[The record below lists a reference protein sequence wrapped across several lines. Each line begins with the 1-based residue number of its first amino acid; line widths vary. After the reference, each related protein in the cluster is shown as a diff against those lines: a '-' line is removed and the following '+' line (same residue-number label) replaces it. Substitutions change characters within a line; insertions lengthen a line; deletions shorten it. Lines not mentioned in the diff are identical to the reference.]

1 MAKFS
6 VKKPL
11 TVFVVV
17 LAIVVLGVVAYL
29 RMTPDLLPNMDFPYV
44 VIVTTDPGASP
55 ESVEETITRPME
67 QSMATLDR
75 IKTVTSTTQ
84 NSVSMVML
92 EFEDGV
98 NMDTISVDIQQKISI
113 LQGQWSDSVGAP
125 YVLKINPSMI
135 PVMVAAV
142 SQEGKDVYALSD
154 FVTDELTGKLEGV
167 SGVAGVT
174 VSGALTR
181 EAHVI
186 LDQEKMDALSATLE
200 DAVKDQL
207 KKAEGKL
214 RDAEKK
220 VTDGQ
225 QALADA
231 KRAAADGVAE
241 SVGDAVDK
249 VYDKLKDIYGVLED
263 TDIDD
268 IVGGFITDPDGTLKK
283 LNDDLKTLQGSM
295 EKLMKALKS
304 GHLRAQVEGD
314 VSDLLVELMDG
325 MTQMTGAELQ
335 LSEAK
340 AQIESGLKQIQAAYD
355 KVAEQTDLG
364 GLLSISTVSG
374 LLTAQNFSMPAGYV
388 KDESGE
394 SWLLKVGEEYDSV
407 DDIRGALLLHVEG
420 YGDVR
425 LSDVADVEIIDNAAD
440 SYTRLNGEQAS
451 VLKIY
456 KDDSSSAGDVS
467 ANCLDAFKELEAQYE
482 GLHVVVL
489 SNQGNYIS
497 ILIKSILTSMLVG
510 AALAIV
516 VLAIFLKD
524 VKPTLVVGVSIPLS
538 VLFAVVLMYFTNLDM
553 NVMTL
558 AGLSL
563 GIGMLV
569 AGGNWIKFGVVLI
582 VFGAFLAW
590 WSKNLHHTLARDFID
605 AVEADE
611 SMGGRYRRVA
621 ANEDGLMVWGKSGK
635 SQFFPFDKLDHVL
648 DGERIFVAMFADQ
661 GVTIPKDTFVR
672 GDAEQFGSFLK
683 ARINKK
689 LRIETKRKK
698 MKAEKAAAEAK
709 QGDKPQETKGKQRKQ
724 KKNKKKR

>member
-1 MAKFS
+1 
-6 VKKPL
+6 
-11 TVFVVV
+11 
-17 LAIVVLGVVAYL
+17 
-29 RMTPDLLPNMDFPYV
+29 
-44 VIVTTDPGASP
+44 
-55 ESVEETITRPME
+55 
-67 QSMATLDR
+67 
-75 IKTVTSTTQ
+75 
-84 NSVSMVML
+84 
-92 EFEDGV
+92 
-98 NMDTISVDIQQKISI
+98 
-113 LQGQWSDSVGAP
+113 
-125 YVLKINPSMI
+125 
-135 PVMVAAV
+135 V

-340 AQIESGLKQIQAAYD
+340 AQIESGLKQIQAAYE

-374 LLTAQNFSMPAGYV
+374 LLTAQNFSMPAGYIDDNSGISYMV
-388 KDESGE
+388 SVGQKFESSGE
-394 SWLLKVGEEYDSV
+394 LEDMVLFDLGLD
-407 DDIRGALLLHVEG
+407 GVEPITL
-420 YGDVR
+420 GDVATAVVTDNGDQ
-425 LSDVADVEIIDNAAD
+425 LATKLNGDNGIPVPYYTEDVSTKVVKIIQ
-440 SYTRLNGEQAS
+440 SYT
-451 VLKIY
+451 
-456 KDDSSSAGDVS
+456 
-467 ANCLDAFKELEAQYE
+467 
-482 GLHVVVL
+482 
-489 SNQGNYIS
+489 
-497 ILIKSILTSMLVG
+497 
-510 AALAIV
+510 
-516 VLAIFLKD
+516 
-524 VKPTLVVGVSIPLS
+524 
-538 VLFAVVLMYFTNLDM
+538 
-553 NVMTL
+553 
-558 AGLSL
+558 
-563 GIGMLV
+563 
-569 AGGNWIKFGVVLI
+569 GVVN
-582 VFGAFLAW
+582 
-590 WSKNLHHTLARDFID
+590 K
-605 AVEADE
+605 
-611 SMGGRYRRVA
+611 
-621 ANEDGLMVWGKSGK
+621 MVW
-635 SQFFPFDKLDHVL
+635 
-648 DGERIFVAMFADQ
+648 
-661 GVTIPKDTFVR
+661 
-672 GDAEQFGSFLK
+672 
-683 ARINKK
+683 
-689 LRIETKRKK
+689 RK
-698 MKAEKAAAEAK
+698 
-709 QGDKPQETKGKQRKQ
+709 
-724 KKNKKKR
+724 N